1 MVSIS
6 SEVSGS
12 ELVPLLK
19 GVVHITCISKKALF
33 KKVIKIRLSNC
44 DIVSVL
50 FKGNKPTI
58 VNFYTSYNTA

>member
-6 SEVSGS
+6 SEVCGS

-19 GVVHITCISKKALF
+19 GVVYITCVSKKVLF
-33 KKVIKIRLSNC
+33 NKVIKIGLSNC

-50 FKGNKPTI
+50 FKGNKPAI
-58 VNFYTSYNTA
+58 VNFLHQL